1 MIDYFSDHENG
12 PVARTEEV
20 ITPAVWAAI
29 VATVE
34 NFRNG

>member
-20 ITPAVWAAI
+20 ITPAVWAI